1 MTEPPNSNITKIRID
16 LNRMKDI
23 IIQLIDIIKLLS
35 KRQRLNAM
43 TIIKHYTN
51 ITPDELE
58 ELNIQINSG
67 TVTKK

>member
-1 MTEPPNSNITKIRID
+1 MIEPPNSNITKIRID

-23 IIQLIDIIKLLS
+23 IIQLIDIIKFLS
-35 KRQRLNAM
+35 KRQKLNAM

-58 ELNIQINSG
+58 DLDIQINSG